1 MLLILVFINLTLTI
15 FFFQG
20 RFDILALSGSFVLSE
35 IYGQRTRTGG
45 LSITLSGPD
54 GRVFGGV
61 VAGLLIA
68 TSPVQVKMTKLPFFY

>member
-1 MLLILVFINLTLTI
+1 M
-15 FFFQG
+15 QG

-35 IYGQRTRTGG
+35 AYGQRTRTGG

-61 VAGLLIA
+61 VAGLLVA
-68 TSPVQVKMTKLPFFY
+68 ASPVQVFPNFLNLF